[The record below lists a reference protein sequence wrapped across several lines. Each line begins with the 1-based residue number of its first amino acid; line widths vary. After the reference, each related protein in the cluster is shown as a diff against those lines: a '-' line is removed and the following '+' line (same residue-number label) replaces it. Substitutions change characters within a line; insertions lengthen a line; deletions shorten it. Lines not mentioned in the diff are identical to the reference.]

1 MDVKRVLTIA
11 GSDSGG
17 GAGIQA
23 DLKTITALGGFGM
36 SVITA
41 LTAQNTL
48 GVQGIHEVPI
58 DFVEKQFDSVAE
70 DIGVDAAK
78 TGMLANSEIIKAVAK
93 KIQNYG
99 IEKLVVDPVMV
110 AKGGAKL
117 IRDEAKETLIEELLP
132 LAFVITP
139 NTPEAE
145 ELAGIK
151 IESADDMKKAA
162 VIIHDMGAKNVFV
175 KGGHMGGDALDIL
188 FDGRDFHEL
197 VSERIE
203 TKDTHGTGCTISA
216 AIATG
221 LAQEMTVLDAVKR
234 AKDYI
239 TTAIRF
245 SFRIG
250 GGHGPTNHFAALL
263 RESERYRSIIELKD
277 GVGLLKDGKCGNVIP
292 AIQSNF
298 VYALPY
304 ATTKDEVA
312 GIQGRI
318 LKVGD
323 NVGTLC
329 DPEFGASNHVAK
341 IVLTTMRYDGDYRSA
356 MNIRFSDKLV
366 DICRDLGYEIDEF
379 RRSDEPKNVKKREG
393 SSLEWGTNWVLSRR
407 DTIPDIIFDRGG
419 MGKEPIIRILGKTP
433 AEVAGKALAVSKRLK
448 TLK

>member
-23 DLKTITALGGFGM
+23 DLKTITVLGGFGM

-70 DIGVDAAK
+70 DIGIDAAK

-99 IEKLVVDPVMV
+99 VEKLVVDPVMV

-117 IRDEAKETLIEELLP
+117 IRDEAKKTLIEELLP
-132 LAFVITP
+132 RAFVITP

-151 IESADDMKKAA
+151 IESVDDMKRAA
-162 VIIHDMGAKNVFV
+162 MIIHDMGARNVFV
-175 KGGHMGGDALDIL
+175 KGGHMDGDALDIL

-203 TKDTHGTGCTISA
+203 TKDTHGTGCTVSA

-221 LAQEMTVLDAVKR
+221 LAQEMTVYDAVKR

-239 TTAIRF
+239 TMAIRF
-245 SFRIG
+245 SLRIG

-263 RESERYRSIIELKD
+263 RKSEK
-277 GVGLLKDGKCGNVIP
+277 
-292 AIQSNF
+292 
-298 VYALPY
+298 
-304 ATTKDEVA
+304 
-312 GIQGRI
+312 
-318 LKVGD
+318 
-323 NVGTLC
+323 
-329 DPEFGASNHVAK
+329 
-341 IVLTTMRYDGDYRSA
+341 
-356 MNIRFSDKLV
+356 
-366 DICRDLGYEIDEF
+366 
-379 RRSDEPKNVKKREG
+379 
-393 SSLEWGTNWVLSRR
+393 
-407 DTIPDIIFDRGG
+407 
-419 MGKEPIIRILGKTP
+419 
-433 AEVAGKALAVSKRLK
+433 
-448 TLK
+448 